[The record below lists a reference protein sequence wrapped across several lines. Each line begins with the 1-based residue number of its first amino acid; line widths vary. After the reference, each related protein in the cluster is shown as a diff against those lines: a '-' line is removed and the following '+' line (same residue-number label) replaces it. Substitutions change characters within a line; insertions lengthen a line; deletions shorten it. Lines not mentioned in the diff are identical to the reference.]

1 MRQRLIKSRIG
12 KKGVVN
18 VLELITVVITLFVSF
33 SIFFPQAD
41 YKNRWDDAYMILKAR
56 DMILL
61 LERTGSLH
69 TYAFSPDEVRSF
81 FDTLFPDSSLI
92 VWSETD
98 GGIKSDI
105 KIACDCPSGTIAE
118 LAEWVN
124 GLKLNERNITISF
137 CSADLDSPT
146 PCVDDSDALLI
157 WGYKSLQP
165 YGQLLSDY
173 ISDGNGVVEVMDFDL
188 QSQVDDDSVQTG
200 VFGLRWT
207 GARSG
212 TMDYDEFPRKPRNA
226 ADMIFDPYKYFYH
239 IPFPLKTNDTGE
251 PIAGCGYSPA
261 KNGTFDLKG
270 IEYGFWI
277 CGSNSVWFDTDGD
290 IVRDTLVY
298 ERGEEVTIG
307 GIYNF
312 SLNYVNS
319 DSSMSVSFRSDYVFD
334 DFLEYA
340 SQSGQFAHIE
350 PADYDANRILIRA
363 VESPVAKYPSVILN
377 KFGET
382 GTAWVA
388 DFSEDGFGD
397 DEKMLLISLLL
408 WSSNKQTAGGAVSN
422 IRMGYL
428 TSYVTIN
435 NVDMFEVYKFDL
447 GLGSPF

>member
-1 MRQRLIKSRIG
+1 MRQRLIKTRVG

-81 FDTLFPDSSLI
+81 FETLFPESSLI

-157 WGYKSLQP
+157 WGYKPLEP
-165 YGQLLSDY
+165 YEQLLSDY
-173 ISDGNGVVEVMDFDL
+173 ISDGNGVVEVMDFN
-188 QSQVDDDSVQTG
+188 QPGEVDSVQTG
-200 VFGLRWT
+200 VFGLRWA
-207 GARSG
+207 GEGIG
-212 TMDYDEFPRKPRNA
+212 TMDYDEFPRKPRNT
-226 ADMIFDPYKYFYH
+226 ADIIFEPYKYFYH
-239 IPFPLKTNDTGE
+239 VPLPLKTNDTGE
-251 PIAGCGYSPA
+251 TIDGCDYIPA
-261 KNGTFDLKG
+261 KNGTFDFKG
-270 IEYGFWI
+270 TEYGFWI

-290 IVRDTLVY
+290 IVNDTLV

-319 DSSMSVSFRSDYVFD
+319 DSSMSVSFKPSYRFD

-340 SQSGQFAHIE
+340 SQPGQFAHIE

-363 VESPVAKYPSVILN
+363 VELSTAKKYPGVILN

-388 DFSEDGFGD
+388 NFSEDGFGD

-408 WSSNKQTAGGAVSN
+408 WSSNKQSAGSAVSN